1 MNSKTHIVTEE
12 EEKLRLDTLLA
23 TRFPELSRTY
33 FQQLIDRQLV
43 LVNGKQV
50 KKRIHLRSADEI
62 EIQFVLSPEISL
74 EPEEIPLDILYE
86 DEELLVINKP
96 AGLVVHPGAG
106 HSSGTLVNG
115 LLFHCKQLKAAE
127 SLRPGI
133 VHRLDKGTSGL
144 LVAAKNEEAQMK
156 LSTLFA
162 NRQVHKEYL
171 AICISNP
178 GNRLIDQPIG
188 RHPVRRKEMTILKER
203 GREAQTETHSLV
215 HNGELSLVRLIPKTG
230 RTHQLRVHLK
240 SIRAPILG
248 DPVYGNHYLNKKY
261 GLTHQLLHAEILRF
275 VHPIS
280 GEKVEFK
287 APIPEDM
294 QKIID
299 SIIR

>member
-1 MNSKTHIVTEE
+1 MNSSTHIVTEE
-12 EEKLRLDTLLA
+12 EEKLRLDTLLT
-23 TRFPELSRTY
+23 TRFPNHSRTY
-33 FQQLIDRQLV
+33 FQQLIERKLV

-62 EIQFVLSPEISL
+62 EIQFALTPEISL
-74 EPEEIPLDILYE
+74 EPEEIPLNILYE
-86 DEELLVINKP
+86 DDALLVINKP

-106 HSSGTLVNG
+106 NHSGTLVNG
-115 LLFHCKQLKAAE
+115 LLFHCKQLKTDG

-144 LVAAKNEEAQMK
+144 LVAAKNEEVQMK
-156 LSTLFA
+156 LSSLFA

-188 RHPVRRKEMTILKER
+188 RHPVRRKEMTILKEK
-203 GREAQTETHSLV
+203 GREAQTECLSLA
-215 HNGELSLVRLIPKTG
+215 HNGEFSLVRLIPKTG

-248 DPVYGNHYLNKKY
+248 DPIYGNHYYNKKY
-261 GLTHQLLHAEILRF
+261 DLNHQLLHAEILRF

-280 GEKVEFK
+280 GEELEFK
-287 APIPEDM
+287 APIPDDM
-294 QKIID
+294 QKIIAK
-299 SIIR
+299 I